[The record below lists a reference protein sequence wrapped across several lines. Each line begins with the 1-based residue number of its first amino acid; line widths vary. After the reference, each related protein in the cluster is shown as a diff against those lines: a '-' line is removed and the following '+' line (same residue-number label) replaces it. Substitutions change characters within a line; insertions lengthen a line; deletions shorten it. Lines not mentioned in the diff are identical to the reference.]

1 MVVQG
6 TAAPVAQRVSLSVE
20 IGWTWKKIWPH
31 SPKRS
36 TCFGAPGAVLP
47 RGMVLVPPAARFS
60 DGGGAKCS
68 REGFLCPTRLS
79 SEVLSLL
86 LRGRAGCQRTP
97 TACRLL
103 AREALWQHLKWPPA
117 EPGG

>member
-1 MVVQG
+1 MDLEEDL
-6 TAAPVAQRVSLSVE
+6 APL
-20 IGWTWKKIWPH
+20 
-31 SPKRS
+31 PKEKHIL
-36 TCFGAPGAVLP
+36 VLLGP
-47 RGMVLVPPAARFS
+47 CCPQGMVLVPPAARCS

-68 REGFLCPTRLS
+68 REGFLCLTQLS